1 MISALESRIDVV
13 LTRENARVVSVSISS
28 SRPQLAQRLLV
39 GHTPEKAVELAGLMF
54 SLCGKAQH
62 TAAQAACDAALDVVP
77 DDALRQARERAVL
90 IELALEH
97 AWRLLLDW
105 PTQAGGRHSPDI
117 ETLLSLRKNSANG
130 YLFTETLGNL
140 LMNQMLGESPQA
152 WLDRDFNGFMSWMES
167 GKTMLAR
174 LFADLPDGSDIGI
187 SLVSL
192 LPALQDIDRG
202 FLDKVACAALIN
214 PDFCML
220 PNINGDVAETGAV
233 SRAQHHPILFEWI
246 AKKGRGVG
254 ARMLARLLELAQ
266 VVGMLKSEIMPMVR
280 TINMNKQI
288 GVAAVETSRGLLIHV
303 VRLVDVKVADY
314 RIIAPTEWNFH
325 PQGTLAQSL
334 TALEAGEHLGR
345 HAQLVCQSL
354 DPCVGYV
361 VEINN
366 A

>member
-13 LTRENARVVSVSISS
+13 LTRENARVVGVSISS

-39 GHTPEKAVELAGLMF
+39 GNTPEKAVELAGLMF
-54 SLCGKAQH
+54 SLCGKAQR

-77 DDALRQARERAVL
+77 DAALRQARERAVL

-105 PTQAGGRHSPDI
+105 PTQAGGGHSPDI
-117 ETLLSLRKNSANG
+117 ETLLSLRKNSADG
-130 YLFTETLGNL
+130 HLFAETLCNV

-167 GKTMLAR
+167 GQTMLAR
-174 LFADLPDGSDIGI
+174 LFADLSDGQDIGI
-187 SLVSL
+187 SRVAL
-192 LPALQDIDRG
+192 LPALQEIDRD
-202 FLDKVACAALIN
+202 FLDKVACSALIN
-214 PDFCML
+214 PDFCMQ
-220 PNINGDVAETGAV
+220 PNKSGVVAETGAV
-233 SRAQHHPILFEWI
+233 SRAQHHPILSEWI
-246 AKKGRGVG
+246 SKKGRGVG

-266 VVGMLKSEIMPMVR
+266 VPEVLKSEIKPMVLSL
-280 TINMNKQI
+280 NMNKDV

-303 VRLVDVKVADY
+303 VRVVDAKVADY
-314 RIIAPTEWNFH
+314 QIIAPTEWNFH

-334 TALEAGEHLGR
+334 AVLEADEHLGR
-345 HAQLVCQSL
+345 HAQMVCQSL
-354 DPCVGYV
+354 DPCVSYT
-361 VEINN
+361 VEVSN